1 MVEFDDS
8 ALDALGFDNRA
19 LHVVDIENLLGDVD
33 PIQPKDVARCA
44 AVYERFVET
53 GDKVVVGWSFQPREE
68 VQQAWQ
74 GPVHVWRR
82 GEDGA
87 DRRLVLELRQ
97 RRHQIKDSFRRGV
110 FVASGDAEFVGIVR
124 DLVTDGV
131 HVTVVSREESLAQ
144 KLGQVASAVK
154 ALPWG
159 SPVTEPPARE
169 KRHQAAFKQDQAK
182 LAAARA
188 LYTETR
194 ARIAARRPSADSAP
208 WAPLHLWTLTAVLFT
223 VAAAVNG
230 IGLAAWLNAGLL
242 AAGAGLLAVMWVQAE
257 PPDLELPHH
266 NPRAR
271 ELTLYRAFTAWLSE
285 DFDAQQRRSRSRR
298 RTSTVF
304 AVVAVASTL
313 LSAAS
318 VLLEL

>member
-33 PIQPKDVARCA
+33 PIQPEDVARCA

-53 GDKVVVGWSFQPREE
+53 GDTVVVGWSFQPKPE

-74 GPVHVWRR
+74 GPEHVWRR
-82 GEDGA
+82 GKDGA

-97 RRHQIKDSFRRGV
+97 RRHGVKDSFRRGV
-110 FVASGDAEFVGIVR
+110 FVASGDEEFVGIVR
-124 DLVTDGV
+124 DLITDGV
-131 HVTVVSREESLAQ
+131 HVTVVSREDALAQ
-144 KLGQVASAVK
+144 KLGNLASEIK

-159 SPVTEPPARE
+159 SPEARPPARE
-169 KRHQAAFKQDQAK
+169 QPPRVGGKHDRAN

-194 ARIAARRPSADSAP
+194 ARIAGRQPSADTAP

-230 IGLAAWLNAGLL
+230 IGPAAWVNAGLL
-242 AAGAGLLAVMWVQAE
+242 AAGAALLAVMWAQTEA
-257 PPDLELPHH
+257 PDLELPHH
-266 NPRAR
+266 NPRAK
-271 ELTLYRAFTAWLSE
+271 EGSLYRAFTAWLIQ
-285 DFDAQQRRSRSRR
+285 DFAAQQRRSRSRR
-298 RTSTVF
+298 RTSAVF
-304 AVVAVASTL
+304 AVVVVASSV

-318 VLLEL
+318 VLFEL